1 MKEHMDAELQGLPPL
16 MQPPL
21 YTLAYRM
28 DDPLLPSSKSHP
40 GYLKWLSLVPSFEP
54 PIVYLMMETIP
65 AQTALTGEV
74 IGRGQPSTPQQLGT
88 YNPMEP
94 TFSDMLWRREA
105 RQLALGHPPPPHL
118 PEVPGGGPPGPPR
131 PLGWPSHRPQPP
143 PEPLRGPPGGS
154 GPGGPLGPMGPL
166 SPPDPP
172 GGPNPP
178 LPPAL
183 PFPLQHP
190 LGPPALTFDHKIR
203 GSDVPRWDGAHDGYK
218 LIQWISEC

>member
-28 DDPLLPSSKSHP
+28 DDPLLPSSKSCP

-54 PIVYLMMETIP
+54 PIVYLMTETIP
-65 AQTALTGEV
+65 AQTALTREV
-74 IGRGQPSTPQQLGT
+74 IGRGQPSTPQQFGT

-105 RQLALGHPPPPHL
+105 RQPALGCPPPPHL
-118 PEVPGGGPPGPPR
+118 PEVPGGGLLGPPR

-143 PEPLRGPPGGS
+143 AEPLKGP
-154 GPGGPLGPMGPL
+154 
-166 SPPDPP
+166 
-172 GGPNPP
+172 
-178 LPPAL
+178 
-183 PFPLQHP
+183 
-190 LGPPALTFDHKIR
+190 
-203 GSDVPRWDGAHDGYK
+203 
-218 LIQWISEC
+218 